1 MSGLQSKLSFNDWG
15 ALQQLFTKPL
25 SDAEDLLWHL
35 GWFVKNEASS
45 RPRWAGFMH
54 DEEHSIPPSATVT
67 FYLLNALLS
76 TVHLSAFSQSSN
88 AHAMC
93 HI

>member
-1 MSGLQSKLSFNDWG
+1 MSGLQPKLSFNDWG
-15 ALQQLFTKPL
+15 ALQQPL

-35 GWFVKNEASS
+35 GWFIKNEASS
-45 RPRWAGFMH
+45 RPRWAGFMY

-76 TVHLSAFSQSSN
+76 MVHLSAFS
-88 AHAMC
+88 
-93 HI
+93 